1 MCNNHTTASAKGPQ
15 HLSNDLGTPS
25 ICITTDRDSLM
36 QITLNRWG
44 RSEDLHFH
52 LLLFSQSF
60 VNIKSSNK
68 EDMICLCVFS
78 VRGDLWRNFSA
89 CLRISWVYN
98 AINCLTSWLLIYHF
112 TTGYLS
118 CFHQSTTN
126 FDKNIYTFVI
136 CLKIHFLKICLYFC
150 LSPSLINQYH
160 IVPFLLEHKC
170 IKRSYYLLFALYMC
184 LIILC
189 HLYILLCKNR
199 TVYPTEQS

>member
-1 MCNNHTTASAKGPQ
+1 MKFPYFSFFWLWLQISQGDTHLLFQCWRLCNYSSTKENPALICNNHTTASAKGPQ

-44 RSEDLHFH
+44 RSEDLRFH

-68 EDMICLCVFS
+68 EDTICLCVLS

-98 AINCLTSWLLIYHF
+98 TLQPCL
-112 TTGYLS
+112 
-118 CFHQSTTN
+118 C
-126 FDKNIYTFVI
+126 
-136 CLKIHFLKICLYFC
+136 
-150 LSPSLINQYH
+150 
-160 IVPFLLEHKC
+160 VPG
-170 IKRSYYLLFALYMC
+170 
-184 LIILC
+184 
-189 HLYILLCKNR
+189 N
-199 TVYPTEQS
+199 